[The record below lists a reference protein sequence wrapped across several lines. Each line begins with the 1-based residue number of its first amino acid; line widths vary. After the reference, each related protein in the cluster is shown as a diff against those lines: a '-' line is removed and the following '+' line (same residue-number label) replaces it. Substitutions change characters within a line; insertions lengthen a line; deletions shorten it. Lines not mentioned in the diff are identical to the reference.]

1 MTITYPKKVVLC
13 SISISSVTIRNCI
26 IMYIYLYISRE
37 MSYDND
43 FLNTSLY
50 SNVQPLGKQALVFVC
65 IHICMYVIP
74 TYIHTM

>member
-1 MTITYPKKVVLC
+1 
-13 SISISSVTIRNCI
+13 
-26 IMYIYLYISRE
+26 